1 MEIRP
6 AKPSDVRHILPM
18 VQALADLHEQWDP
31 QRFDYIPDVGRRY
44 ERWLNQ
50 RAVDDRSVFL
60 VVERPPDTSGDA
72 ALIGFVVATVEATIP
87 VYRMKETGFV
97 HDLWVD
103 ERYRHEGIGR
113 NLVMRLIERFVEIGV
128 SQIRLET
135 AVANEPARQL
145 FEACGFRTSAIE
157 MLLDLRAAPS

>member
-6 AKPSDVRHILPM
+6 ATSDDVPHILPM
-18 VQALADLHEQWDP
+18 VQALADLHESWDP
-31 QRFDYIPDVGRRY
+31 DRFDYIPEVGQRY
-44 ERWLNQ
+44 ERWLTE
-50 RAVDDRSVFL
+50 RATDERSVFL
-60 VVERPPDTSGDA
+60 VAERPEDATGDA
-72 ALIGFVVATVEATIP
+72 TLIGFVVATIEPTIP
-87 VYRMKETGFV
+87 VYRTKEIGFI

-113 NLVMRLIERFVEIGV
+113 NLVMRLIERFAEIGV

-145 FEACGFRTSAIE
+145 FAACGFRTSAIE
-157 MLLDLRAAPS
+157 MLLNVRAATS

>member
-6 AKPSDVRHILPM
+6 ATSDDVPHILPM
-18 VQALADLHEQWDP
+18 VQALADLHESWDP
-31 QRFDYIPDVGRRY
+31 DRFDYIPEVGRRY
-44 ERWLNQ
+44 ERWLTQ
-50 RAVDDRSVFL
+50 RAADERSVFL
-60 VVERPPDTSGDA
+60 VAERPGDA
-72 ALIGFVVATVEATIP
+72 TGDATLIGFVVATIEPTIP
-87 VYRMKETGFV
+87 VYRMKETGFI

-113 NLVMRLIERFVEIGV
+113 NLVMRLIERFAEIGV

-145 FEACGFRTSAIE
+145 FAACGFRTSAIE
-157 MLLDLRAAPS
+157 MLLNVRTATS